1 MNIYLHNEVST
12 RELDSKLLLAT
23 LAASRGHQ
31 VLISDQESLIKGLV
45 RKFLVPGIFHTK
57 SLTPSKTKIENHK
70 QIINSGCKITSIDE
84 ESGLIANK
92 YDEFAKKRYGIQTL
106 KQASAV
112 FSWGKNDFNSL
123 KKIYPHYLKKIYMTG
138 SPRVDLWKPSFHS
151 YWKRNKI
158 QSKKPYLLVS
168 SSFGAG
174 FHKESVFKRLNNLEK
189 GGYFKRVPK
198 YKKMFLLY
206 DSENNKLLAS
216 FINAIKYLS
225 KNNKKKYKI
234 IVRPHPNEDIRLWKF
249 SLGNFSNVEIIQDDS
264 VTAWVS
270 NAFAVMHY
278 NCTTAFEAVLLGK
291 PVVSYSPFS
300 TKYLNKASR
309 NISLKIQN
317 LEKLLKIINKF
328 SNQNKSKKE
337 KIVKTFPIF
346 LNDRLFIDKK
356 ELASKKIIQI
366 WEKMNDQKLSRP
378 NNLMMI
384 KIRLKIMKING
395 ALGKILK
402 KLLYKNFKIKQ
413 NYKFPPFNEK
423 EIIEK
428 IKILQKVLGVKEKIS
443 LEFLS
448 DRTFLI
454 KRVNKTVI

>member
-1 MNIYLHNEVST
+1 MNIYLHNELST

-31 VLISDQESLIKGLV
+31 VIISDFESIFKGLR
-45 RKFLVPGIFHTK
+45 RKFIFPGIFHTK
-57 SLTPSKTKIENHK
+57 SLTPSKIKIENHK

-84 ESGLIANK
+84 ESGLIANN

-112 FSWGKNDFNSL
+112 FTWGKNDINSL
-123 KKIYPHYLKKIYMTG
+123 QKIYPNFLKKIYMTG

-151 YWKRNKI
+151 YWKRNKT
-158 QSKKPYLLVS
+158 QFKKPYLLVS

-174 FHKESVFKRLNNLEK
+174 FHKESTFKRLNNLEK
-189 GGYFKRVPK
+189 GGYFKRDPK
-198 YKKMFLLY
+198 YKKIFLLY
-206 DSENNKLLAS
+206 DSESNRLLAS
-216 FINAIKYLS
+216 FINAIEYLS

-249 SLGNFSNVEIIQDDS
+249 AIGDLPNVEIIQDDAITS
-264 VTAWVS
+264 WAS
-270 NAFAVMHY
+270 HAFAVMHY
-278 NCTTAFEAVLLGK
+278 NCTTAFEALLLGK
-291 PVVSYSPFS
+291 PVVSYSLFS
-300 TKYLNKASR
+300 TKYLNNASR

-328 SNQNKSKKE
+328 FRQTKFKKKK
-337 KIVKTFPIF
+337 KIQTFPTF

-366 WEKMNDQKLSRP
+366 WEKMNDKKLSRP
-378 NNLMMI
+378 NSLI
-384 KIRLKIMKING
+384 KIRIRLKIMKING

-402 KLLYKNFKIKQ
+402 KLLYKNFQIKH

-428 IKILQKVLGVKEKIS
+428 VKILQKILGVKEKIS
-443 LEFLS
+443 IEILS
-448 DRTFLI
+448 DRTLLI
-454 KRVNKTVI
+454 KKTNKL